1 MNKIIRE
8 DCIQIINDNEVEKLR
23 NKSFLITGASGMIG
37 SYISYVLKT
46 LNDLYQ
52 MNIHIILVVRN
63 VNKLNEELVNDSNVE
78 IIVQDVVEPFNYNGK
93 IDYIV
98 HAASP
103 AIPKIM
109 KDYPY

>member
-23 NKSFLITGASGMIG
+23 NKNFLITGASGMIG

-63 VNKLNEELVNDSNVE
+63 VNIRKVFTLL
-78 IIVQDVVEPFNYNGK
+78 
-93 IDYIV
+93 
-98 HAASP
+98 
-103 AIPKIM
+103 
-109 KDYPY
+109 